1 MNIDTFLKNKG
12 YTVYRLSKETGI
24 SKTTLFDI
32 FSGKSNILDCRVR
45 IIMKIADAL
54 DCDIKELINLEPVLY
69 NSVYEENIPSFLKE
83 NIAFIKNKRNWN
95 NPLFDC
101 YLDEANSSINVCE
114 IENLISREQADY
126 LRNKYLRGGE

>member
-45 IIMKIADAL
+45 IIMKIAAAL

-69 NSVYEENIPSFLKE
+69 NSVYEENIHSFLKE

-126 LRNKYLRGGE
+126 LKNKYLRGGE

>member
-1 MNIDTFLKNKG
+1 MNIGTLLVNKG

-45 IIMKIADAL
+45 IIMKIATAL
-54 DCDIKELINLEPVLY
+54 DYDIEELIKLEPIPY
-69 NSVYEENIPSFLKE
+69 NPGFEEDLPPFLKE
-83 NIAFIKNKRNWN
+83 NISIIKDKRNKN
-95 NPLFDC
+95 NPILDC

-114 IENLISREQADY
+114 VENLISKEQAEY
-126 LRNKYLRGGE
+126 LRNKYLR

>member
-45 IIMKIADAL
+45 IIMKIAAAL

-114 IENLISREQADY
+114 KENLISREQADY
-126 LRNKYLRGGE
+126 LRNKYLRRGE

>member
-1 MNIDTFLKNKG
+1 MNINTFLKNKG

-54 DCDIKELINLEPVLY
+54 NCNIKELIDLEPILF
-69 NSVYEENIPSFLKE
+69 NPVYEENLPSFLKE
-83 NIAFIKNKRNWN
+83 NIAFIKNNRNRK

-114 IENLISREQADY
+114 IENLISKEQADY
-126 LRNKYLRGGE
+126 LRNKYLRRGE

>member
-45 IIMKIADAL
+45 IIMKIAAAL

-114 IENLISREQADY
+114 IENLSSREQADY